1 MSRGAQI
8 SVITL
13 GPDSK
18 NFEDNSLN
26 LVIQGQLE
34 EFAAEVEEELAKDID
49 EAARIGVDAIRNL
62 SPYHRGSGR
71 GHYRTGWTY
80 DLKRDGLGYVGA
92 VIYNRNKPTLAH
104 LLEYGHNIVRGGK
117 LGKGGKVYG
126 FVAAREHIETGK
138 QAAFQYLA
146 SKGWAA

>member
-13 GPDSK
+13 GPDGK
-18 NFEDNSLN
+18 NFEDNVLN
-26 LVIQGQLE
+26 VIIKGQLE
-34 EFAAEVEEELAKDID
+34 DFAAEVEEELAEDID

-80 DLKRDGLGYVGA
+80 DLKRDGLGYVRA

-117 LGKGGKVYG
+117 LGKGGEVYG
-126 FVAAREHIETGK
+126 FVDAREHIKTGK

-146 SKGWAA
+146 QRGWAA